1 MMAVG
6 VPGSI
11 VNTASILGQL
21 ASISQSSYGALKAAA
36 MHLTRSL
43 ALEWARKN
51 IRVNAL
57 CPGYFRPR

>member
-11 VNTASILGQL
+11 VNTAPILGQL
-21 ASISQSSYGALKAAA
+21 ASFSQSRYGALKAAA
-36 MHLTRSL
+36 IHLTRSL
-43 ALEWARKN
+43 ALEWARKT

-57 CPGYFRPR
+57 FPGYFRPR